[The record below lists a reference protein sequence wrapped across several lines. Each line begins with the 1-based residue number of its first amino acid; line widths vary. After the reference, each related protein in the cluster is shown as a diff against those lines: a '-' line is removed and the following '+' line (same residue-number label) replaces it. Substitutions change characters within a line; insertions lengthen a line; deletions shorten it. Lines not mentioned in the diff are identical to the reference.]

1 MDKHEYDRKPARDIV
16 PGDMIF
22 NVKTRR
28 PVVVDTVFVE
38 SNGKLVIEDVTGN
51 VTAFGRKELVLVA
64 K

>member
-1 MDKHEYDRKPARDIV
+1 MKYEYDRKPARDIV
-16 PGDMIF
+16 PGDKIF
-22 NVKTRR
+22 NDRTRR
-28 PVVVDTVFVE
+28 PVAVDTVYVE

>member
-1 MDKHEYDRKPARDIV
+1 MKYEYARKPARDIV

-22 NVKTRR
+22 NVKTRS
-28 PVVVDTVFVE
+28 PVAVDTVFVE

-51 VTAFGRKELVLVA
+51 TTAFGRKELVLVV

>member
-1 MDKHEYDRKPARDIV
+1 MKYEYDRKPARDIV

-28 PVVVDTVFVE
+28 PVAVDAVFVE

-51 VTAFGRKELVLVA
+51 VTAFGRKELVLYV
-64 K
+64 KG

>member
-1 MDKHEYDRKPARDIV
+1 MKYKYDRKPARDIA

-22 NVKTRR
+22 NVRTRS
-28 PVVVDTVFVE
+28 PVAVDTVFVE

-51 VTAFGRKELVLVA
+51 VTAFGRKELVLVV

>member
-1 MDKHEYDRKPARDIV
+1 MKYEYNRKPARDII

-28 PVVVDTVFVE
+28 PVAVDTVYVE

-51 VTAFGRKELVLVA
+51 ITAFGRKELVLVA

>member
-1 MDKHEYDRKPARDIV
+1 MDKNEYYRKPARDIV

-28 PVVVDTVFVE
+28 PVAVDTVYVV
-38 SNGKLVIEDVTGN
+38 SNGKLVIEDVKGN
-51 VTAFGRKELVLVA
+51 VTAFRRKELVLVA

>member
-1 MDKHEYDRKPARDIV
+1 MKYEYDRKPARDIV

-22 NVKTRR
+22 NVKTLQ
-28 PVVVDTVFVE
+28 PVAVDTVFVE

>member
-1 MDKHEYDRKPARDIV
+1 MKHEYDRKPARDIV

-22 NVKTRR
+22 NVKTRM
-28 PVVVDTVFVE
+28 PVAVDTVFVE

>member
-1 MDKHEYDRKPARDIV
+1 MKYEYDRKPAHDIV

-28 PVVVDTVFVE
+28 PVAVYTVFVE

-51 VTAFGRKELVLVA
+51 VTAFGRKELVLVT

>member
-1 MDKHEYDRKPARDIV
+1 MKHEYDRKPARDIV

-22 NVKTRR
+22 NVKARH
-28 PVVVDTVFVE
+28 PVAVDTVYVE

>member
-1 MDKHEYDRKPARDIV
+1 MKYEYARKPARDIV

-22 NVKTRR
+22 NVKTRS
-28 PVVVDTVFVE
+28 PVAVDTVFVE

-51 VTAFGRKELVLVA
+51 TTAFGRKELVLVA